1 MGDRQMI
8 DPVNNVQWI
17 HSSEIKPNSYNPN
30 HIARPEMELLKRSIE
45 ADGYTMPIV
54 CFDNGGVIEIVDG
67 FHRYMIGSQNNS
79 INSRLNGYLPVVI
92 IKNNGKNDR
101 IASTIR
107 HNRARGKHNMSA
119 MSDIVIELKRRNWK
133 TGRICKELGMDEDE
147 VLRLMQ
153 VNGLIEMFSENAY
166 SEAWE
171 YET

>member
-1 MGDRQMI
+1 MI

-17 HSSEIKPNSYNPN
+17 HSSKITPNSYNPN
-30 HIARPEMELLKRSIE
+30 HIAGPEMELLRRSIE

-54 CFDNGGVIEIVDG
+54 CFDNGESIEIVDG
-67 FHRYMIGSQNNS
+67 FHRYIIGSNDES
-79 INSRLNGYLPVVI
+79 IKSRLNGYLPVVMI
-92 IKNNGKNDR
+92 NNTGKNDR

-119 MSDIVIELKRRNWK
+119 MSDIVIELKRRNWR
-133 TGRICKELGMDEDE
+133 TSRICKELGMQPDE

-153 VNGLIEMFSENAY
+153 VNGLIEMFSDCEY
-166 SEAWE
+166 SQAWE

>member
-1 MGDRQMI
+1 MI
-8 DPVNNVQWI
+8 DPVSNVQWI
-17 HSSEIKPNSYNPN
+17 HSSKIIPNSYNPN
-30 HIARPEMELLKRSIE
+30 HVAKPEFELLRRSIE
-45 ADGYTMPIV
+45 IDGYTMPIV
-54 CFDNGGVIEIVDG
+54 CFDNGRSIEIVDG
-67 FHRYMIGSQNNS
+67 FHRYAIGSQDGV
-79 INSRLNGYLPVVI
+79 INSRLNGYIPVVMI
-92 IKNNGKNDR
+92 NNTGKNDR

-147 VLRLMQ
+147 VLRLCQ
-153 VNGLIEMFSENAY
+153 VNGLIEMFSGSDY

>member
-1 MGDRQMI
+1 MFKNE
-8 DPVNNVQWI
+8 PVSNVQWV
-17 HSSEIKPNSYNPN
+17 HSSLITPNGYNPN
-30 HIARPEMELLKRSIE
+30 NVASPELELLRHSIE
-45 ADGYTMPIV
+45 VDNFTQPIV
-54 CFDNGGVIEIVDG
+54 CFKNGDIFEIVDG
-67 FHRYMIGSQNNS
+67 FHRFIIGSQTDS
-79 INSRLNGYLPVVI
+79 IRSRLNDHLPVVI
-92 IKNNGKNDR
+92 INQDRAGKNDR

-133 TGRICKELGMDEDE
+133 TSRICKELGMDQDE

-153 VNGLIEMFSENAY
+153 INGLIEMFSDSEY